1 MANIFNNVF
10 VNTAHKINEKI
21 PRTKKSPLDYL
32 SFSNTDSV
40 FIAAVTQEEI
50 QIIINSMKNGKAI
63 GPYSITVYL
72 LKILSEYIAVPLCDI
87 IND

>member
-10 VNTAHKINEKI
+10 VNTAHKINQKI
-21 PRTKKSPLDYL
+21 PRTRKSPKDYL

-40 FIAAVTQEEI
+40 FIAAVTPEEI
-50 QIIINSMKNGKAI
+50 QIVINSMKNGKAI

-72 LKILSEYIAVPLCDI
+72 LKILSEYIAVP
-87 IND
+87 